1 MKTKNQS
8 VEKREK
14 PLKNKIRLHSD
25 RPQIADNE
33 SLPEAEKSGSET
45 TGKPVE
51 VCVGSFS
58 SPENYAGVPDGG
70 EVIFCGD
77 EYCPKKFRD
86 VAFSHYR
93 MHEIAT
99 REGAQAVGSGFL
111 AVIAAGGK
119 KATENG
125 KIAALGTGLPLVVFA
140 FDPGYIGYGDRVF
153 ETTERDGSVTARAAE
168 GKIKIVFDP
177 SVSCDPDRVAA
188 GYGAICTSLVY
199 LFEKEVR
206 SVLSREKYDR
216 KVAAEVLK
224 VVAAAI
230 KAETVSSPSEAVIR
244 GIAALT
250 GIFAGEVYG
259 LRERGE
265 GCGTAQ
271 KTKKPRGKRRVSV
284 SRDVVRLSARYAA
297 DYARG
302 SRSRRQRAT

>member
-33 SLPEAEKSGSET
+33 SLPEAKKSGSET

-125 KIAALGTGLPLVVFA
+125 KIAALGTGFPRVVFS
-140 FDPGYIGYGDRVF
+140 FDPGYIG
-153 ETTERDGSVTARAAE
+153 
-168 GKIKIVFDP
+168 
-177 SVSCDPDRVAA
+177 
-188 GYGAICTSLVY
+188 
-199 LFEKEVR
+199 
-206 SVLSREKYDR
+206 
-216 KVAAEVLK
+216 
-224 VVAAAI
+224 
-230 KAETVSSPSEAVIR
+230 
-244 GIAALT
+244 
-250 GIFAGEVYG
+250 
-259 LRERGE
+259 
-265 GCGTAQ
+265 
-271 KTKKPRGKRRVSV
+271 
-284 SRDVVRLSARYAA
+284 
-297 DYARG
+297 
-302 SRSRRQRAT
+302 